1 MSRPD
6 ALHRARIMVML
17 GSIEPDRATL
27 ETLSLLAD
35 RTSVE
40 ILGRFVDIELLS
52 LAELPIAREYC
63 RLTHLE
69 RRLHMP
75 DIERQFRV
83 RARAARQALAEI
95 AARFGSPLSFQTV
108 RGELPILLRE
118 ALEETDLMLFG
129 AVRGA
134 LRMLDQPALT
144 HAARPSRQPVTVVY
158 DGSDAARRALQ
169 VALQLGQNGSSPVC
183 VILTAMRPEDLPSL
197 SGHGNPPGGWRC
209 RATGG
214 IDKSRLARGAGSR
227 TRTAQRCTCYRHQRG
242 APAGRESGAAAQRP
256 QLRDRPRRIG
266 RRIPRPLPRC
276 PGRASPAPGLT
287 NPTEIAA
294 FGLLQ

>member
-1 MSRPD
+1 MSSPD

-17 GSIEPDRATL
+17 GSIEPDRTTL
-27 ETLSLLAD
+27 ETLSLLAG

-40 ILGRFVDIELLS
+40 ILGRFVEDIELLS

-69 RRLHMP
+69 RRLHTP

-83 RARAARQALAEI
+83 QARAARQALAEI

-108 RGELPILLRE
+108 RGELSILLRE

-144 HAARPSRQPVTVVY
+144 HAARQSRQPVTVVY

-169 VALQLGQNGSSPVC
+169 IALQLGQNGSSPVC

-197 SGHGNPPGGWRC
+197 SEQ
-209 RATGG
+209 AT
-214 IDKSRLARGAGSR
+214 RLADGGAVQLVELINPDWPEVLDR
-227 TRTAQRCTCYRHQRG
+227 VRAQR
-242 APAGRESGAAAQRP
+242 SGALVIAISAEL
-256 QLRDRPRRIG
+256 LREENLG
-266 RRIPRPLPRC
+266 RLRSDLNCAIVLVK
-276 PGRASPAPGLT
+276 
-287 NPTEIAA
+287 
-294 FGLLQ
+294 